1 MSNPAPMSPIL
12 GRIARIAIAGVVVGL
27 CLALLDS
34 AFEAVYRGSS
44 LWPVAVAA
52 NVIAAAGLLTGRR
65 RAFGETSALLLFAAL
80 LGLFAWSGWSLGS
93 LEAPGSIRFTRLSG
107 DVCVAYLVLAALGG
121 LLYAIIRVPK
131 LSRGARAVLA
141 LIVPYGALPVIWSLY
156 NGAGFDQALRA
167 NAPLPSDPF
176 FLRGAYV
183 TVEVFFP
190 VAALA
195 LLAFGS
201 AGLIQRRFAF
211 GRRALA
217 AALVCAIA
225 AQIGSYEAAALALPS
240 IVAFERREGGP
251 LALGRVANPVVVAFP
266 DDVAP
271 DVKQRAAQLGA
282 TLSEL
287 FGFVASSITDDI
299 YDGALRGSSGTL
311 ATGSGN
317 AVDKAILLRDLV
329 RANDPNAQTRF
340 AFCTLPASDA
350 QGLIDAVLAQPHP
363 RPKLVIE
370 AADVLSQAAPQGS
383 DERALL
389 SHWASSWHELTQ
401 TAKSE
406 SAALASELTSIRA
419 SSNVGSGAIAQLPEI
434 AAQHVWLEVYRDATW
449 VDLDPTLGTKG
460 FGHARCAAAQTA
472 SILPDDRYE
481 RIVVRVRVERWS
493 PGHFGTA
500 DALAAALRTADLG
513 GRHLSFQLSQMRGML
528 GASPAPG
535 APSPASTA
543 STTGPPYLPIL
554 QISTQT
560 LVGTPIAMP
569 TPASSNPGTVGGIA
583 QLGQTFGNATPSPS
597 AQQSTAGTPAVV
609 TAVWLRVEPLSLRG
623 ASDPVVETLFDRV
636 GPAVRQAP
644 APQTLADPAAGV
656 PIAAPWQVWSI
667 AVWTGA
673 AAGGVGDL
681 SGSGS
686 AQDETVTDP
695 LLVGLGGLQSRFAVL
710 RNALF
715 AAAAPTVPPGYM
727 ILGPSISLVGIGANT
742 VNADDPFDVTTDI
755 ASDRTRP
762 LIGSSGSLPPATA
775 ATWAVASILAE
786 RIIGGGGHELE
797 PSQTLPNALYGHDA
811 ISTFAAA
818 RRANIALKSLGPSD
832 RAATATLGAS
842 ADSRARIAEQL
853 AAGRSVIA
861 PVSTP
866 ANADFGWWVIDPADA
881 SVRDEMW
888 NGRHQD
894 TTEYQEAQ
902 QPSGTVSFMQ
912 RMRRLCLPFFVIM
925 GGISA
930 ATGSLE
936 GVKSSISALTKLG
949 KIEEETRK
957 RAKQCKRV
965 GGGPIGG

>member
-1 MSNPAPMSPIL
+1 MSPIL
-12 GRIARIAIAGVVVGL
+12 GRIARIVVAAAVVVL
-27 CLALLDS
+27 CLALLDV
-34 AFEAVYRGSS
+34 AFEAVFRGSP

-52 NVIAAAGLLTGRR
+52 NVIAAASLLVAGR
-65 RAFGETSALLLFAAL
+65 RAFGETSALVLFAAVL
-80 LGLFAWSGWSLGS
+80 ALFAWSGWSLGS
-93 LEAPGSIRFTRLSG
+93 LEAPGSIRFTRLPA
-107 DVCVAYLVLAALGG
+107 DVCVAYLVLAVAAG
-121 LLYAIIRVPK
+121 LLYAVIRVPK
-131 LSRGARAVLA
+131 LPRVARVVLT
-141 LIVPYGALPVIWSLY
+141 LVVIYGALPVIWSLY
-156 NGAGFDQALRA
+156 SGAGFDRALRT
-167 NAPLPSDPF
+167 NAPLPGDPF

-183 TVEVFFP
+183 AVEVFFP

-195 LLAFGS
+195 FLALGA
-201 AGLIQRRFAF
+201 AGLIQRHVAF

-225 AQIGSYEAAALALPS
+225 AQMGSYQAAALELPS
-240 IVAFERREGGP
+240 LVAFERREGGP
-251 LALGRVANPVVVAFP
+251 LALDRAVNPVVVAFP

-271 DVKQRAAQLGA
+271 DVKQQAAQLGA
-282 TLSEL
+282 TLSAL
-287 FGFVASSITDDI
+287 FAFVANSITDDI

-317 AVDKAILLRDLV
+317 AVDKAVLLRDLV

-350 QGLIDAVLAQPHP
+350 QGLVNAILAQSHP

-370 AADVLSQAAPQGS
+370 NADVLAQAAPQGS
-383 DERALL
+383 DERGML
-389 SHWASSWHELTQ
+389 SHWASSWHDLTQ
-401 TAKSE
+401 TAVSE
-406 SAALASELTSIRA
+406 TAALTSALAGAKA
-419 SSNVGSGAIAQLPEI
+419 SSNAGPSAIAQLPAI
-434 AAQHVWLEVYRDATW
+434 AAQHVWLEVYRDAAW

-472 SILPDDRYE
+472 STLPDERYDRV
-481 RIVVRVRVERWS
+481 VVRVRVERWT
-493 PGHFGTA
+493 PGHLGTS
-500 DALAAALRTADLG
+500 DALAAAVRTADLS
-513 GRHLSFQLSQMRGML
+513 GRHLSFQLSPMRGML
-528 GASPAPG
+528 GASPAES

-543 STTGPPYLPIL
+543 SPTVPPYLPIL

-569 TPASSNPGTVGGIA
+569 TPASSDQSMTGGIA
-583 QLGQTFGNATPSPS
+583 QLGQAFGNATPSPS
-597 AQQSTAGTPAVV
+597 APQSTAGSPSEV
-609 TAVWLRVEPLSLRG
+609 TAVWLRVEPLSPRG
-623 ASDPVVETLFDRV
+623 ASDPVIETLFDRV
-636 GPAVRQAP
+636 GPALRQAP

-673 AAGGVGDL
+673 SAGGVGDS

-715 AAAAPTVPPGYM
+715 AAAAPTASPGYM
-727 ILGPSISLVGIGANT
+727 ILGPSISLVGIGADT
-742 VNADDPFDVTTDI
+742 VNPDDPLGVTTDI

-762 LIGSSGSLPPATA
+762 LIGSSVSLPPSTA
-775 ATWAVASILAE
+775 AAWAIASILAE
-786 RIIGGGGHELE
+786 RIIGGGGQELA
-797 PSQTLPNALYGHDA
+797 PPQTLPNALYGHDA

-832 RAATATLGAS
+832 RAATATLGAT
-842 ADSRARIAEQL
+842 ADSRARIGDQL
-853 AAGRSVIA
+853 AAGSSVIA

-866 ANADFGWWVIDPADA
+866 PGADFGWWVIDPADA

-912 RMRRLCLPFFVIM
+912 KVRRLCLPFFVIM

-936 GVKSSISALTKLG
+936 GLKSSQSALAKLG
-949 KIEEETRK
+949 SIEEETRK